1 MDASLVLEDFI
12 SRSRIPHNNLSFK
25 IPFIVVFFR
34 MVHKEK
40 ICSRNSSVSIG
51 PFQKVQREVIYFL
64 FVVRK
69 NVSKLSKN
77 CNIH

>member
-34 MVHKEK
+34 MVHNEK
-40 ICSRNSSVSIG
+40 NFRSPSVKYGTFSE
-51 PFQKVQREVIYFL
+51 RAT
-64 FVVRK
+64 
-69 NVSKLSKN
+69 
-77 CNIH
+77 